1 VDFKRVS
8 GRDPASRPG
17 VYKRKWLGR
26 KGRRAAAFVWKEAGN
41 FLVSGIV
48 RGSRGGIGGWGVKTK

>member
-1 VDFKRVS
+1 VNFKRVS

-41 FLVSGIV
+41 FLVSGIALL
-48 RGSRGGIGGWGVKTK
+48 GDLGGA